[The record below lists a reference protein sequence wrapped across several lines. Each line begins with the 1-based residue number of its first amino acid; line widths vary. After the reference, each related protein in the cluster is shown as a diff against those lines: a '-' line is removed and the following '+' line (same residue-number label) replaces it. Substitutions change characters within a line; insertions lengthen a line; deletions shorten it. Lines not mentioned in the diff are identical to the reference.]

1 MEILRI
7 HANPIRK
14 TGEIDYEAIVKLS
27 EGFNGA
33 GTSELFL
40 FFPLSFVIFV
50 FGLSLE
56 RRLMVFLCDRFEER
70 LYGGGDVCDS

>member
-33 GTSELFL
+33 GTVL
-40 FFPLSFVIFV
+40 FFLLPSIFV
-50 FGLSLE
+50 SFLSPSFDFFAFV
-56 RRLMVFLCDRFEER
+56 RH
-70 LYGGGDVCDS
+70 GGVR